1 MNDDFEQR
9 LRTRFA
15 ASHHPP
21 VDERFSAGVR
31 ARIVAL
37 RRARRMILTATVAAT
52 GLAIAIFAAPL
63 LVVGT
68 ALIAAAPDTL
78 NGALS
83 ALLISPAG
91 YLLGALTASA
101 ALAAVL
107 NE

>member
-15 ASHHPP
+15 ASHYPP
-21 VDERFSAGVR
+21 VDERFGAAVR

-37 RRARRMILTATVAAT
+37 RRARRLVLTATIAAT

-63 LVVGT
+63 LVAGT
-68 ALIAAAPDTL
+68 TLVAAAPDTL

-83 ALLISPAG
+83 ALLVSPAG
-91 YLLGALTASA
+91 YLLGALTAGA
-101 ALAAVL
+101 ALATVL